1 MITLKCTYQIYM
13 IGCVTMEY
21 IVEPSKKIRIRS
33 DVDVC
38 VIGGSCTGVFA
49 AVRAARLGAKV
60 AIIEKQNCFGG
71 VATSGLV
78 NIWHSLNDIDDKN
91 QIIGGLTDEIIFRLK
106 TTNNIAFH
114 RGSRTSSYILNT
126 TELKIELD
134 NLIKENSI
142 KPFLHTYYS
151 GVLVEDGNIA
161 SVIIENK
168 DGRSAV
174 RAKFFID
181 ATGDGDVAR
190 DMNIK
195 SYRHSCVQP
204 PSACFYLQ
212 GGISEADLA
221 DIIIHHGSEVGLE
234 DDWGWSCR
242 IPNSDLTMRADN
254 HVFNVM
260 CDKAD
265 DLTYSEMEG
274 RRQMRALVTLLKKYG
289 YKSENYNLIASC
301 SQIGI
306 RETVHYETNFK
317 ANEMDLLCGTRYHDA
332 ILNGTYRV
340 DIHHSD
346 DNGITFKDLTGEM
359 QIFYGKG
366 SKKVAGNWR
375 EDLKLTGEYAKYYQV
390 PFDILVGKDYKN
402 FIAVGRMLN
411 ADESA
416 FGALRVMV
424 NLNQLGEAAGVAAF
438 MSLNS
443 GAALQQVKGEE
454 VRNLLRK
461 GGSAL

>member
-1 MITLKCTYQIYM
+1 MK
-13 IGCVTMEY
+13 Y
-21 IVEPSKKIRIRS
+21 IVEPAKKIRVCA
-33 DVDVC
+33 DVDLC
-38 VIGGSCTGVFA
+38 VVGGSCTGVFA
-49 AVRAARLGAKV
+49 AVRAARLGLSV
-60 AIIEKQNCFGG
+60 AIVEKHNAFGG

-78 NIWHSLNDIDDKN
+78 NIWHSLSDVDNKE
-91 QIIGGLTDEIIFRLK
+91 QIIGGLTYETISRLK
-106 TTNNIAFH
+106 ASNNITFCPSISKAPPYF
-114 RGSRTSSYILNT
+114 ILNT
-126 TELKIELD
+126 AELKIELD
-134 NLIKENSI
+134 ELVKENKI

-151 GVLVEDGNIA
+151 GVIEEDKNVT

-168 DGRSAV
+168 DGRSAIN
-174 RAKFFID
+174 AKFFID

-190 DMNIK
+190 DLNIK
-195 SYRHSCVQP
+195 SYRHGNVQP

-212 GGISEADLA
+212 GNINQSDLA
-221 DIIIHHGSEVGLE
+221 DIISRHGGEVDLQ
-234 DDWGWSCR
+234 DDWGWSCQVS
-242 IPNSDLTMRADN
+242 NSDLTMRADS

-260 CDKAD
+260 CNSAD
-265 DLTYSEMEG
+265 DLTHSEMEG

-306 RETVHYETNFK
+306 RETVHYETKFK
-317 ANEMDLLCGTRYHDA
+317 ANEMDLLCGTRYDDA

-359 QIFYGKG
+359 YTFYGKG
-366 SKKVAGNWR
+366 SKKVEGNWR
-375 EDLKLTGEYAKYYQV
+375 KNLNLDGGYAKYYQT
-390 PFDILVGKDYKN
+390 PFDILVGEDYNN

-411 ADESA
+411 ADPAA

-424 NLNQLGEAAGVAAF
+424 NLNQLGEAAGVAA
-438 MSLNS
+438 SIALNS
-443 GAALQQVKGEE
+443 GTPLQNIDGKE
-454 VRNLLRK
+454 VRNLLKK